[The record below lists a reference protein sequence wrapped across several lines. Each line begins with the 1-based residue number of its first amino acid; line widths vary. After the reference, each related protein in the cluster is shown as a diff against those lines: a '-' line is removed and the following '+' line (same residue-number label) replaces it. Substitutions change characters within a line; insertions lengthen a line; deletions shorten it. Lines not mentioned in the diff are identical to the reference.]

1 MAITPQLLRDVS
13 DLEHDSLFMANLAE
27 KLLMANFAVPEVARV
42 LEALN
47 SSSSPQGLV
56 RPVRESTG
64 QDFSIQQPANAGDV
78 QDGLSNQH
86 GNSISG

>member
-27 KLLMANFAVPEVARV
+27 TLLLAGFAVPEVKRV
-42 LEALN
+42 LTAL
-47 SSSSPQGLV
+47 SSSGLQCPV

-64 QDFSIQQPANAGDV
+64 QDFSFSDHAPKSGDV
-78 QDGLSNQH
+78 QD
-86 GNSISG
+86 